1 MVGIKLTSD
10 YGEKRPN
17 HIRIQGGYLQSGNFD
32 CLYIYVFFDLWD
44 FSITKF
50 TALVSM
56 HDILANYVHGVCKAM
71 VVYFFKFFLDGTI
84 VYSDITDTYFPV
96 IGQSCGPFGTDQCTN
111 TSSNIGSNC
120 LLNLESDN
128 LLFYGLRFIILSKQS
143 TLSNEI
149 HFFGEVITCR
159 MSFCFFLWLLF

>member
-1 MVGIKLTSD
+1 M
-10 YGEKRPN
+10 
-17 HIRIQGGYLQSGNFD
+17 F
-32 CLYIYVFFDLWD
+32 
-44 FSITKF
+44 FSICGTS
-50 TALVSM
+50 ALQNLQLLSACTIFWLTM
-56 HDILANYVHGVCKAM
+56 STVCAKPWW
-71 VVYFFKFFLDGTI
+71 FIFLNFFLDGTI